1 MLEEPTRSI
10 DIGLTN
16 RVACSRKLFNRWR
29 TAHFLRVAVLA
40 GLSASAV
47 VGASSANPTGY
58 VLGAQDKIRVKVYEW
73 RASRDSIFAWD
84 ALNDVYT
91 VGPDGSVSLPLVGEI
106 KAAGFTTQEVAGFVG
121 ESLMRSIGLARPP
134 AAAVEIVQFRPI
146 YVVGKVSQS
155 GEFAYRPG
163 LTVLKALGLAG
174 GLRTREDKDARF
186 EREAIQARGDL
197 GLIRLNEVNLL
208 VRKARLE
215 AELSH
220 ADEIALPPE
229 VTAHI
234 QDSAIAMI
242 VKQERLV
249 FQARSEGLDTQIKAL
264 QNLREF
270 LEKELTSLEEQLV
283 FLDTQIKS
291 IQKELKSV
299 SALVDKGLAVAPREF
314 SLERTLAQAQSER
327 LAAETSLLRGRQE
340 ISKTDISILELQ
352 DGRRNEVTV
361 DLRQTQ
367 AELDALAS
375 KTETTQ
381 QLLYDS
387 EVSAPSLEARRADTE
402 AAAPIYTIFR
412 PSADGTTEKLEASE
426 TSAVEPG
433 DTIKV
438 DIPMISDDLGAFGAT
453 SKGRKQAPGI
463 ALREDPTNTIAIP

>member
-10 DIGLTN
+10 YAWLTD

-29 TAHFLRVAVLA
+29 TMHLLRVALLA
-40 GLSASAV
+40 GLSASAA

-91 VGPDGSVSLPLVGEI
+91 VGPDGFVSLPLVGEV
-106 KAAGFTTQEVAGFVG
+106 KAAGFTAQEVAGFVG
-121 ESLMRSIGLARPP
+121 GSLMRSIGLARPP

-163 LTVLKALGLAG
+163 LTVLKALSLAG
-174 GLRTREDKDARF
+174 GLRTREDKDARY

-220 ADEIALPPE
+220 AGELALPPE

-234 QDSAIAMI
+234 QESAIATI

-264 QNLREF
+264 QNLRDF
-270 LEKELTSLEEQLV
+270 LEKELMSLEEQLV

-412 PSADGTTEKLEASE
+412 QSADGTTEKMEASE
-426 TSAVEPG
+426 TSTVEPG

-438 DIPMISDDLGAFGAT
+438 DLRMFSDDPGAFGAT
-453 SKGRKQAPGI
+453 LKGRKQPPSMV
-463 ALREDPTNTIAIP
+463 LREDAANTIAIP